1 MLDVSGALSRVME
14 AWRSTPAWAHTGER
28 RHQPIAEL
36 LWGFCGVSCPCVP
49 MCDPHST
56 KPSHLAAMLIFNH
69 SNTF

>member
-36 LWGFCGVSCPCVP
+36 LWGLYGDSCPGVP
-49 MCDPHST
+49 MCGD
-56 KPSHLAAMLIFNH
+56 LIRLKGTLYWRPFC
-69 SNTF
+69 SVTS